1 MPFLWAQSA
10 SPTLMSNSCL
20 TPGLQRLSDPWGKYV
35 SVRTDSATDDL
46 ARYLMEVEDGALY
59 KTREVPHS
67 QEVSPS
73 FVCSLCARCT
83 VGESVAGFWNRW
95 SVHNDSDIV
104 YSWTSA
110 WCCAHKLW
118 LS

>member
-1 MPFLWAQSA
+1 MWACAVSESDSDVRA
-10 SPTLMSNSCL
+10 WNRVA
-20 TPGLQRLSDPWGKYV
+20 TPERGKYV

-46 ARYLMEVEDGALY
+46 ARYLVEDGALY
-59 KTREVPHS
+59 NTREVPHS
-67 QEVSPS
+67 EEVSPS
-73 FVCSLCARCT
+73 FVGSLCARCT
-83 VGESVAGFWNRW
+83 LGESVAGFWNQW
-95 SVHNDSDIV
+95 SVHNDSDMV